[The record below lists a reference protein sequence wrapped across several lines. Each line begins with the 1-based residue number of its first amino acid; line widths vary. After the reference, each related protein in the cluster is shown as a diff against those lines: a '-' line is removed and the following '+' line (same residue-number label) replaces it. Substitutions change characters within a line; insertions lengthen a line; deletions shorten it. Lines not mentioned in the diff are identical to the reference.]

1 MYTFHR
7 KYSVIINTF
16 LYSHLTLLHS
26 YEIEVGE
33 VMVYVAI
40 GAIFFSLTLFIY
52 AILSRSKLQGKVI
65 DKLESYDEE
74 RILISE
80 TRLKTSI
87 KRGPIQKIAKVLEN
101 LSTNENRKKKK
112 VLLVK
117 QADLPITYE
126 ELFVIKVM
134 AVSGFGLLVAA
145 ITRNLVYVFLVV
157 TGIWIF
163 PQLVISSRKR
173 KKIKTF
179 DEQLN
184 EGLGMISNALKA
196 GYSFLQAL
204 AVAADETQNPFSH
217 EFKGLLKELSLGIPM
232 EDGLSNLSDRVPS
245 EDLKLIINAILIQ
258 KDVGGNLSEILENI
272 SETIR
277 ERQRIKNEVN
287 SLTAQGKL
295 SGTIIMVM
303 PFFLGVIIYLFDSDY
318 ILTLFQTL
326 IGRMLLVFALFNQFL
341 GWIFIKKI
349 IKIDY

>member
-1 MYTFHR
+1 MFKLLVFLTF
-7 KYSVIINTF
+7 K
-16 LYSHLTLLHS
+16 
-26 YEIEVGE
+26 VGDL
-33 VMVYVAI
+33 MVYIAI
-40 GAIFFSLTLFIY
+40 GAIFFSLLIFLYGIFSMTQ
-52 AILSRSKLQGKVI
+52 RQGKVI
-65 DKLESYDEE
+65 DKLEAYDEE
-74 RILISE
+74 QLRISE
-80 TRLKTSI
+80 TRLKISEKT
-87 KRGPIQKIAKVLEN
+87 GPIQKIAKVLEN

-112 VLLVK
+112 ALLVK

-126 ELFVIKVM
+126 ELFVVKVM
-134 AVSGFGLLVAA
+134 AASGFGVLVAA
-145 ITRNLVYVFLVV
+145 LTRNPVTVILVV
-157 TGIWIF
+157 LGIWLF
-163 PQLVISSRKR
+163 PQFVIASRKR
-173 KKIKTF
+173 KKIKAF

-295 SGTIIMVM
+295 SGMIIMVM
-303 PFFLGVIIYLFDSDY
+303 PFFLGIIIYLFDNAY

-326 IGRMLLVFALFNQFL
+326 IGRILLVFALFNQVI
-341 GWIFIKKI
+341 GWIFIQKI